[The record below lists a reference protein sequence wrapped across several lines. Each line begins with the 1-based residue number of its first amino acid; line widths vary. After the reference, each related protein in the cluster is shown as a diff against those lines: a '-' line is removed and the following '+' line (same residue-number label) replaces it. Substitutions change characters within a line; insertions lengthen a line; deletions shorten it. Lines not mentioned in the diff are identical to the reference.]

1 MKAGLVYL
9 ARAVVTW
16 NLGRR
21 ARHIF
26 NHEGEE
32 GQLEL
37 AREILMFMKTNAAF
51 LIFGSVGK
59 RLLLPLLFVDTSIG
73 ILFHGLPTLIVLNR
87 KVVMPRSRI

>member
-1 MKAGLVYL
+1 M
-9 ARAVVTW
+9 TW

-51 LIFGSVGK
+51 LIIFGSMGK
-59 RLLLPLLFVDTSIG
+59 RLLHPLLFVDTSIG
-73 ILFHGLPTLIVLNR
+73 ILFHDLPTLIVLNR
-87 KVVMPRSRI
+87 KVVIPRSRI